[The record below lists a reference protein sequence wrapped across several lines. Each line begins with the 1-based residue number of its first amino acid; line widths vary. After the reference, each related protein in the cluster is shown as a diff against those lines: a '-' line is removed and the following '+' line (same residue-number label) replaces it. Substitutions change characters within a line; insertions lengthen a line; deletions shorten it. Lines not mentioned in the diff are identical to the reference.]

1 VDVAI
6 VDLLVPEIGGMALLR
21 HIRENHPEVRTIA
34 LTQHEEAEITTESL
48 YVGTDDYIQKPVCAL
63 DLQEKLMRWARPK
76 RPYGEHRQLQG
87 QLQTNVSCGGLI
99 GTSAPIQVVQ
109 RLITRTIDRN
119 FPVVILGESGT
130 GKELV
135 ARSIHQSGSRKNNPF
150 VPIDCSS
157 IAATLF
163 ESELFGYVR
172 GAFTGAIS
180 DRKGLFEAAHT
191 GTLFLDE
198 IGELPKELQAKLL
211 RAVQEGEVRR
221 VGATQRV
228 SVDVRIVVATNR
240 DLRQAVEKGTFRE
253 DLYYR
258 LNVFP
263 IALPPLRER
272 RSDIPLLVTAF
283 LNEYADPG
291 RPITSIAEEF
301 WTDVM
306 AYLWPGNVRELQ
318 NFVERSIA
326 LGSGPVLRNEDQ
338 GLVLGR
344 TNVNIEQAGAEPLCL
359 VEKRAI
365 LKTLSGA
372 SGDKRTAA
380 RILGIG
386 KTTLYRKLKQYQ
398 ALLPGETG
406 GKA

>member
-1 VDVAI
+1 MAP
-6 VDLLVPEIGGMALLR
+6 LSASALREAPAPEKPFDEL
-21 HIRENHPEVRTIA
+21 
-34 LTQHEEAEITTESL
+34 QH
-48 YVGTDDYIQKPVCAL
+48 
-63 DLQEKLMRWARPK
+63 LQT
-76 RPYGEHRQLQG
+76 QLQK
-87 QLQTNVSCGGLI
+87 NASADGLV
-99 GTSAPIQVVQ
+99 GSSAPIQVV
-109 RLITRTIDRN
+109 RLLISRTIQYN

-135 ARSIHQSGSRKNNPF
+135 ARSIHFSGLRKTRPF
-150 VPIDCSS
+150 VPVECSS

-172 GAFTGAIS
+172 GAFTGAAA
-180 DRKGLFEAAHT
+180 DKMGLFEAADT

-211 RAVQEGEVRR
+211 RVVQEREVRR
-221 VGATQRV
+221 VGATRRLP
-228 SVDVRIVVATNR
+228 VDVRIVAATNR
-240 DLRQAVEKGTFRE
+240 DLRQAAEDGSFRA

-263 IALPPLRER
+263 ITLPPLREH

-283 LNEYADPG
+283 LNKFEDPS
-291 RPITSIAEEF
+291 RPITSIAKEL

-306 AYLWPGNVRELQ
+306 AYDWPGNVRELE
-318 NFVERSIA
+318 NFIERSIA

-338 GLVLGR
+338 ALIVGR
-344 TNVNIEQAGAEPLCL
+344 TGDNVMPASAEPLCAM
-359 VEKRAI
+359 ERREI
-365 LKTLSGA
+365 FKTLSETA
-372 SGDKRTAA
+372 GDKLAAA

-398 ALLPGETG
+398 VVSPGDTAS
-406 GKA
+406 KAVA